1 VVALAAVKMAGS
13 AIVKVAKSYTHI
25 VQRRCRNGDGQADA
39 KDGVRHSQRP
49 DVARLKE
56 DKARSQP
63 PQQSQQ
69 RQNRVGQM
77 RRREDDCRRNSGVC
91 GAGDQ
96 ANQAGKKITLQQKLL
111 RQRPDSVSAEREY
124 PLN

>member
-1 VVALAAVKMAGS
+1 VVALAAVKMARC
-13 AIVKVAKSYTHI
+13 AIVEIAQTNAHI
-25 VQRRCRNGDGQADA
+25 VQHGCRDGDGHADA
-39 KDGVRHSQRP
+39 EDGVRHSQRP

-56 DKARSQP
+56 DKAGSQT

-69 RQNRVGQM
+69 RQNRIGQM
-77 RRREDDCRRNSGVC
+77 RSGKDDGGCHRGHGC
-91 GAGDQ
+91 AGDQ
-96 ANQAGKKITLQQKLL
+96 ANQASEKITLQQKLL